1 MKKIMIVGSLNSDIT
16 VYAPRFPVPG
26 ETMIGGRVGF
36 GYGGKGSNQAIAAH
50 RSGGLVKFVSRVGN
64 DALGSD
70 LLEFY
75 RSEGISTE
83 YIGVSDTAATGC
95 AIIEVSAESG
105 NNHIVVAQGAN
116 AELSAADMAAA
127 EADFA
132 DCDIF
137 LTQLET
143 GVDSI
148 NEGKRLALKYG
159 KPIVFNP
166 APYSALPEGFFEGID
181 FVTPNETEAE
191 YYTGE
196 AVNDIEGARR
206 AAKKFAEL
214 GVRNTIIT
222 LGKRG
227 VFFSGEK
234 GEWLVPTTD
243 LKAVDTTGAG
253 DSFNGAFCVG
263 YAEGMDIE
271 TALKFANCVS
281 SISVTRKGAATSI
294 PHRGEALELLS
305 SYYHIDLV

>member
-26 ETMIGGRVGF
+26 ETIIGGRVGF

-50 RSGGLVKFVSRVGN
+50 RSGGLVKFVSRVGG
-64 DALGSD
+64 DALGGD
-70 LLEFY
+70 LLAFY

-83 YIGVSDTAATGC
+83 YISVSETTATGC
-95 AIIEVSAESG
+95 AIIEVSAETG

-116 AELSAADMAAA
+116 AELSAEEIAAA
-127 EADFA
+127 EKDFA
-132 DCDIF
+132 DCDVF

-143 GVDSI
+143 SLDSI
-148 NEGKRLALKYG
+148 AEGRRLALKYG

-166 APYSALPEGFFEGID
+166 APYAALPDGFFEGID

-196 AVNDIEGARR
+196 TVNDIDGARR
-206 AAKKFAEL
+206 AARAFMKM
-214 GVRNTIIT
+214 GVRNVIIT

-227 VFFSGEK
+227 AFFSGEH
-234 GEWLVPTTD
+234 GELLVPTTD

-263 YAEGMDIE
+263 YAEGMDVE

-281 SISVTRKGAATSI
+281 SISVTRRGAATSI
-294 PHRGEALELLS
+294 PHREEALALLS
-305 SYYHIDLV
+305 GYYNVTLD